1 MTPNKTKTIVS
12 RAKRRARA
20 QAEALCVSAPVL
32 AQAEQLAESMANAC
46 EIEGAGSTVD
56 QTVLM
61 ASAALFWATD
71 GQLIFRH
78 RIKDKYLT
86 KPVTC
91 AAVRAAFAP
100 DRVESPWFEGVREG
114 VVKWAESARGQIE
127 IRYFAPRRYTLY
139 AHYDT
144 CFQGVGMRTSSGLV
158 ILHVPMPGL
167 IWAGTGKTYAI
178 FATDCDGFTSKARLY
193 RAPLPNTYV
202 NGSICWGANGRPHV
216 GKGGALDAWRVF
228 WEAPFNEH
236 VVDGASRSHPKD
248 VRATLAEVAGR
259 EAYPLDDLSP
269 ANVKLAGLTDHLQA
283 VNRE

>member
-1 MTPNKTKTIVS
+1 MTPNTTKMIVS
-12 RAKRRARA
+12 KAKRRARA
-20 QAEALCVSAPVL
+20 QATALGVSAAVL
-32 AQAEQLAESMANAC
+32 TQAQQLAKSMVSAC
-46 EIEGAGSTVD
+46 EIEGTGSTVD

-114 VVKWAESARGQIE
+114 VVKWAEGARGHIE

-139 AHYDT
+139 AQDDAP
-144 CFQGVGMRTSSGLV
+144 FEGLGQRTNDGLV
-158 ILHVPMPGL
+158 LLDVPMPGL
-167 IWAGTGKTYAI
+167 IWAGVSKTYAI
-178 FATDCDGFTSKARLY
+178 YATDCDGFTTKVRLY
-193 RAPLPNTYV
+193 RAPLPNTYT
-202 NGSICWGANGRPHV
+202 NGEICWGSNGRPHV
-216 GKGGALDAWRVF
+216 SRGGALDAWRVF

-236 VVDGASRSHPKD
+236 VVDGASRAHPKD
-248 VRATLAEVAGR
+248 VRVTLAEVVGR
-259 EAYPLDDLSP
+259 EAYPLDDLMP
-269 ANVKLAGLTDHLQA
+269 ANVKLAGLMDHLQA
-283 VNRE
+283 VSRG